1 MQINTD
7 GLERYIES
15 LSVDHKLLIKAESN
29 ELKESLQRIPARLKE
44 SFTED
49 TAEGWWVPI
58 SFYNKKNGNGRIYNK
73 RLWENVIRDQR
84 DTFVGCPMLADHPA
98 GDSDGNPKDICGV
111 WLDCKLGDEDRNGY
125 GLVYGLLIPSGR
137 IGEDLKDHLS
147 KGLRI
152 GTSSSGFGKLM
163 KDGVTVDPNTYVI
176 ERLADWVLNPS
187 QGTFFSYDENEDS
200 VEDKSIRESEEDSLE
215 EKSNYI
221 SNIRDVAER
230 YINCHENP
238 TTDEVVDYVLDT
250 FNDAPFSRETVERF
264 VKDYKLD
271 ESKSNIYLNTT
282 KEKVVKDSKIT
293 KLEEKRIRRDLESFL
308 EDANK
313 IKDPQER
320 LEEFKEIRSYLEDG
334 ACPDLRE
341 QVEQKIAES
350 EEFIKTALKEKM
362 EFQEELEIE
371 SPKDL
376 KEKLSKISED
386 VQILEKES
394 QDWKQISEAL
404 QTKYSETK
412 AELEKRPSTAYAK
425 YLKAKN
431 EKLSEKLKEQ
441 TSKAEAS
448 MKELT
453 ETCKKLQDEQASLKE
468 SIETLT
474 KEKVAL
480 EEKVNTVS
488 TESADSSVKLTEALA
503 ENETLK
509 AQLDSYKEKVT
520 KLIAITSSQRTKL
533 EEATSAKET
542 LKNLN
547 SKKNEKIK
555 ELGVRVK
562 KSNMQL
568 HESMAKAAPVREP
581 NSIELYFE
589 SLRKDFGD
597 EILPYKRSILGKK
610 TLAEAKRFFYQDVL
624 QNLNESQEIESMRIP
639 ESVSIDVEDRAEA
652 IGANFKKNSMMDRKP
667 KGWY

>member
-15 LSVDHKLLIKAESN
+15 LSVDHRLLIKAESN

-44 SFTED
+44 SFKEE

-84 DTFVGCPMLADHPA
+84 DTFVGCPMLADHPS

-187 QGTFFSYDENEDS
+187 QGTFFSYDENEDDI
-200 VEDKSIRESEEDSLE
+200 EDKSIRESEETALE
-215 EKSNYI
+215 ERSNYI
-221 SNIRDVAER
+221 ANIRDAAER
-230 YINCHENP
+230 YIRCHENP

-250 FNDAPFSRETVERF
+250 FNEAPFSRETVERF

-293 KLEEKRIRRDLESFL
+293 KLEEKRIRKDLESFL

-341 QVEQKIAES
+341 QVEQKIAEG
-350 EEFIKTALKEKM
+350 EDFIRTALKEKL
-362 EFQEELEIE
+362 EFQEDLEIE

-412 AELEKRPSTAYAK
+412 AELEKRPSVAYAK
-425 YLKAKN
+425 YLKEKN
-431 EKLSEKLKEQ
+431 TKLSEKLKEQ
-441 TSKAEAS
+441 TEKAEAS
-448 MKELT
+448 IKELT
-453 ETCKKLQDEQASLKE
+453 ESLKKLQDEQVSLKE
-468 SIETLT
+468 SVKVLT
-474 KEKVAL
+474 QEKAAL
-480 EEKVNTVS
+480 EEKVTTS
-488 TESADSSVKLTEALA
+488 SEESADSSSKLTEAIK
-503 ENETLK
+503 ENENLK
-509 AQLDSYKEKVT
+509 AQLDTYKEKVV
-520 KLIAITSSQRTKL
+520 KLINLTSSQRTKL
-533 EEATSAKET
+533 EEATKTRED
-542 LKNLN
+542 LRHLNL
-547 SKKNEKIK
+547 KKNEKIK
-555 ELGVRVK
+555 ELGNQVK

-568 HESMAKAAPVREP
+568 HESKAKLVPVREP
-581 NSIELYFE
+581 NAVEAFFE
-589 SLRKDFGD
+589 SLYGDFGD
-597 EILPYKRSILGKK
+597 EIIPYKRSILGKK

-624 QNLNESQEIESMRIP
+624 QNLQESKEIDSMRIP
-639 ESVSIDVEDRAEA
+639 ENVSIDVEDRAEA
-652 IGANFKKNSMMDRKP
+652 IGANFKKQSMIERKP